1 MRISDW
7 SSDVC
12 SSDLGLGD
20 EARGGDA
27 ELADDLLAL
36 MHSAQV
42 DFTSGFRSLSA
53 VVRGDR
59 EPARTIFGATEAFD
73 EWCARWL
80 QRQTVTS
87 LDSEAIA
94 ASLDHANPVYIP
106 DRKSTR
112 LNSSH

>member
-1 MRISDW
+1 
-7 SSDVC
+7 
-12 SSDLGLGD
+12 
-20 EARGGDA
+20 
-27 ELADDLLAL
+27 

-106 DRKSTR
+106 RNHLVEHALAAATDGDRSDERRVGKQCGSTVR
-112 LNSSH
+112 YRGSPYN